1 MLAQRPHIL
10 GHQPGEDAVKLAV
23 FTGPNVPHTQQVKL
37 QKVSETKCHKTV
49 SLLIMH

>member
-23 FTGPNVPHTQQVKL
+23 FTGPNVPHTAGEA
-37 QKVSETKCHKTV
+37 SEG
-49 SLLIMH
+49 I